1 MSKYMCIFSSRLIV
15 IYMVIIYI
23 FQSRAQTYP
32 CESPTVDTSVQKCIS
47 LPDIGNIYSYTKVLR
62 RSHSCRTS
70 GYQANLPS
78 RPIKRSRPHKRS
90 TCSEKPC
97 QPNVDEKSESIV
109 CKYSNVKQ
117 DQPPGSNK
125 AQSEPYL
132 FMFGDNVYVYRPCE
146 PIKKA
151 SNVALCNDY
160 QLSLPPCQSIDLK
173 FPVDESDLKICD
185 WDQDHKN
192 SISCGVPDS
201 SYHKV
206 KCFNLTHNSLM

>member
-1 MSKYMCIFSSRLIV
+1 MWCLSQYFF
-15 IYMVIIYI
+15 IIYFI
-23 FQSRAQTYP
+23 FNYSYGVFLFQNRAQTYP
-32 CESPTVDTSVQKCIS
+32 CAFPTVDTSVQKCIS

-78 RPIKRSRPHKRS
+78 RSIKKSRSHRRNA
-90 TCSEKPC
+90 CSEKPC
-97 QPNVDEKSESIV
+97 HSDTGEKCESRL
-109 CKYSNVKQ
+109 CKYSNVKN
-117 DQPPGSNK
+117 DHGIHK

-173 FPVDESDLKICD
+173 FPVDESNLKSCEWDLV
-185 WDQDHKN
+185 HKN
-192 SISCGVPDS
+192 SIPYVVPDS
-201 SYHKV
+201 PYHKV
-206 KCFNLTHNSLM
+206 KKYF

>member
-1 MSKYMCIFSSRLIV
+1 M
-15 IYMVIIYI
+15 
-23 FQSRAQTYP
+23 A
-32 CESPTVDTSVQKCIS
+32 DTSIQKCIS
-47 LPDIGNIYSYTKVLR
+47 LPDIGNIYSYTRVLR

-70 GYQANLPS
+70 GYQANLAA
-78 RPIKRSRPHKRS
+78 RPIKKNRCHKKS
-90 TCSEKPC
+90 TCNKKPC
-97 QPNVDEKSESIV
+97 HINIDEKSESRL
-109 CKYSNVKQ
+109 CKYTNMKHDHALGVQ
-117 DQPPGSNK
+117 K

-173 FPVDESDLKICD
+173 FPVDESNLKICD
-185 WDQDHKN
+185 WDLVHKS
-192 SISCGVPDS
+192 SISYSVADG

-206 KCFNLTHNSLM
+206 RNCFYFIL

>member
-1 MSKYMCIFSSRLIV
+1 MFVYLFLFIIIFVLIL
-15 IYMVIIYI
+15 
-23 FQSRAQTYP
+23 FQNKTQAYH
-32 CESPTVDTSVQKCIS
+32 CVSPSNDTSIQKCIS

-78 RPIKRSRPHKRS
+78 RPIKKNKSHRKTVCGEK
-90 TCSEKPC
+90 TCNP
-97 QPNVDEKSESIV
+97 DIGEKSESRL
-109 CKYSNVKQ
+109 CKYSNVKH
-117 DQPPGSNK
+117 DQALGVHK

-173 FPVDESDLKICD
+173 FPVDESNLKICE
-185 WDQDHKN
+185 WDLVHKN
-192 SISCGVPDS
+192 SMPYCVPDS
-201 SYHKV
+201 PYHKV
-206 KCFNLTHNSLM
+206 KITFVLIL